1 MIKRNGQ
8 RIAAITMAVA
18 LMGQNVTPIF
28 SLENLTETAKVE
40 DEAKNEETITLDQ
53 AEEENESLTEEEEY
67 EETTEV
73 ELENEQVE
81 ESELVVSEEA
91 EEDESVVF
99 EESIE
104 KANSA
109 KATIDFKVLA
119 TSDLHANLMN
129 YDYYTGSETNN
140 SGLVKAATVI
150 KEQKKQA
157 NKSSKSSVDNVLLV
171 DNGDTIQGTPLA
183 NLYAIKQP
191 VKPGQKY
198 PVYEALESLGYDMT
212 TIGNHEVNYGMDFIK
227 QITAAN
233 TSMGMVCANL
243 KDAKSGKLVF
253 DPYKILT
260 ETVVDSNGQERKLKI
275 GITGVVPTQI
285 LNWDK
290 VILNGEVTVD
300 EMDEAVK
307 KYTKEMKNKGADIV
321 VVLAH
326 TGYGDKTTNVTGAE
340 NAGYAL
346 SMIEDVDVV
355 VGGHVHKSAKYNVQ
369 KDNGDITQYVQPL
382 NNGKEVGVVDLKID
396 VTEENGKVT
405 YKINDSESK
414 INNVSTKDKKN
425 DEATEAVVKEYHKAT
440 DAYVNEKSGEV
451 TKDLNSFFTLVADDP
466 SVQIVSD
473 AQKAYVEKL
482 IKDNDPS
489 LAKYADLPIL
499 SAAAPFKAGSSADNY
514 VDIKAGGL
522 AIRDL
527 SNLYKYDNTVSVIK
541 LTGSDVKEWLEFCAN
556 MFNTIDPNSTKE
568 QDLINRD
575 FPTFNFD
582 VLDGVEYEVDVTQAP
597 KYDKNGQ
604 VINPDSSR
612 IYNLTY
618 NGQPIDLDQEFL
630 IATNNYR
637 AGGNSFPW
645 QGRQEIVYNSTDES
659 RDVLKQYIED
669 AGRLEPSVD
678 NNWKFKAVNTNA
690 KVYFTSH
697 ENGANYLANYPAIS
711 TEKEVA
717 GDRLYK
723 YYYDLS
729 NTQEKEESNKIT
741 ILHTNDTH
749 GRLKADSK
757 VIGIDTVAAIKN
769 NTKNSILIDAGDTIH
784 GLPFVTLSKG
794 QDAVDL
800 LNAAGYEYMVPGN
813 HDFNYG
819 YSRLMELFKNSVTLK
834 SGENKLR
841 LLASNINK
849 DGKSVFEANHI
860 KEMEVNGKTVKVG
873 FFGIATQ
880 ETAYKTNPNNVKG
893 IEFTSPVDAAKE
905 QVEDLEKQGA
915 DVIVAL
921 SHVGTDESSD
931 PTAYDVIKAVDGI
944 DVYVDGHSHTTFK
957 NGEKVNDTLL
967 VSTGEYLSNLGK
979 VEIELDENNEVVNAT
994 ASLITKEEA
1003 SKVTPDAKVAAKI
1016 AEIDKAQGEVLS
1028 EVIGKN
1034 TIELDGERN
1043 SVRFGETN
1051 LGNLITDAMMD
1062 ETGADLA
1069 ITNGGGIRASIKV
1082 GDITKGDIV
1091 SVLPFGNF
1099 VVTKQLTGAQI
1110 KEVLEFGVRS
1120 YGESLGGFPH
1130 VAGIKFVVDPSK
1142 PVGDRIISLTI
1153 NGEALDMNKTYTVAT
1168 NDFTAAGGDDYP
1180 CFADVP
1186 TINEYSSLE
1195 EILANF
1201 IKTLGTVSYTKQ
1213 GRILAGTMV
1222 DGVIK
1227 VEVEKEY
1234 LKDILSQAMKA
1245 GHTVKVN
1252 EEEGKTIV
1260 KIYNAKTKTEELV
1273 SILEVKDATV
1283 EEVNTLVNEINKEI
1297 EDETSNPG
1305 NGNNGSN
1312 DENQGGNNSNGGNT
1326 SNNNGSQDENNS
1338 NTTKPS
1344 NPQTGD
1350 ASILGFVGVGIA
1362 SIAGIFANNRRRKNN
1377 IKL

>member
-8 RIAAITMAVA
+8 RIAAIAMTVA
-18 LMGQNVTPIF
+18 LMGQNVSPIF
-28 SLENLTETAKVE
+28 SLESLKGIETVTSE
-40 DEAKNEETITLDQ
+40 NEAK
-53 AEEENESLTEEEEY
+53 AEELAPQDQY
-67 EETTEV
+67 EETEK
-73 ELENEQVE
+73 
-81 ESELVVSEEA
+81 SEL
-91 EEDESVVF
+91 
-99 EESIE
+99 
-104 KANSA
+104 
-109 KATIDFKVLA
+109 
-119 TSDLHANLMN
+119 
-129 YDYYTGSETNN
+129 
-140 SGLVKAATVI
+140 
-150 KEQKKQA
+150 
-157 NKSSKSSVDNVLLV
+157 
-171 DNGDTIQGTPLA
+171 
-183 NLYAIKQP
+183 
-191 VKPGQKY
+191 
-198 PVYEALESLGYDMT
+198 
-212 TIGNHEVNYGMDFIK
+212 
-227 QITAAN
+227 
-233 TSMGMVCANL
+233 
-243 KDAKSGKLVF
+243 
-253 DPYKILT
+253 
-260 ETVVDSNGQERKLKI
+260 
-275 GITGVVPTQI
+275 
-285 LNWDK
+285 
-290 VILNGEVTVD
+290 
-300 EMDEAVK
+300 
-307 KYTKEMKNKGADIV
+307 
-321 VVLAH
+321 
-326 TGYGDKTTNVTGAE
+326 
-340 NAGYAL
+340 
-346 SMIEDVDVV
+346 
-355 VGGHVHKSAKYNVQ
+355 
-369 KDNGDITQYVQPL
+369 
-382 NNGKEVGVVDLKID
+382 
-396 VTEENGKVT
+396 
-405 YKINDSESK
+405 
-414 INNVSTKDKKN
+414 
-425 DEATEAVVKEYHKAT
+425 
-440 DAYVNEKSGEV
+440 
-451 TKDLNSFFTLVADDP
+451 
-466 SVQIVSD
+466 
-473 AQKAYVEKL
+473 
-482 IKDNDPS
+482 
-489 LAKYADLPIL
+489 
-499 SAAAPFKAGSSADNY
+499 
-514 VDIKAGGL
+514 
-522 AIRDL
+522 
-527 SNLYKYDNTVSVIK
+527 
-541 LTGSDVKEWLEFCAN
+541 
-556 MFNTIDPNSTKE
+556 
-568 QDLINRD
+568 
-575 FPTFNFD
+575 
-582 VLDGVEYEVDVTQAP
+582 
-597 KYDKNGQ
+597 
-604 VINPDSSR
+604 
-612 IYNLTY
+612 
-618 NGQPIDLDQEFL
+618 
-630 IATNNYR
+630 
-637 AGGNSFPW
+637 
-645 QGRQEIVYNSTDES
+645 
-659 RDVLKQYIED
+659 
-669 AGRLEPSVD
+669 
-678 NNWKFKAVNTNA
+678 
-690 KVYFTSH
+690 
-697 ENGANYLANYPAIS
+697 
-711 TEKEVA
+711 
-717 GDRLYK
+717 
-723 YYYDLS
+723 DLS

-749 GRLKADSK
+749 GRLKADNK
-757 VIGIDTVAAIKN
+757 IIGIDTVAAIKN
-769 NTKNSILIDAGDTIH
+769 NTENSILVDAGDTIH

-800 LNAAGYEYMVPGN
+800 LNEAGYEYIVPGN

-905 QVEDLEKQGA
+905 QVEDLENQGA

-1130 VAGIKFVVDPSK
+1130 IAGIKFVVDPSK

-1260 KIYNAKTKTEELV
+1260 KIYNAKSKTEELV
-1273 SILEVKDATV
+1273 AILEVKDATI
-1283 EEVNTLVNEINKEI
+1283 EEVNTLVDEINKEI
-1297 EDETSNPG
+1297 ESEPSNPG
-1305 NGNNGSN
+1305 NENNGN
-1312 DENQGGNNSNGGNT
+1312 YDENQGGNDSDYEDDKNQDENNSNGGNT
-1326 SNNNGSQDENNS
+1326 SNNNGSQNENNS
-1338 NTTKPS
+1338 DTTKPA

-1350 ASILGFVGVGIA
+1350 TSVLGFAGIGIA
-1362 SIAGIFANNRRRKNN
+1362 TIAGIFFNNRRTKN
-1377 IKL
+1377 IK

>member
-1 MIKRNGQ
+1 MKAIQVENLKKVYNPYSAFPK
-8 RIAAITMAVA
+8 IALKDV
-18 LMGQNVTPIF
+18 
-28 SLENLTETAKVE
+28 SLE
-40 DEAKNEETITLDQ
+40 
-53 AEEENESLTEEEEY
+53 
-67 EETTEV
+67 
-73 ELENEQVE
+73 VE
-81 ESELVVSEEA
+81 ESEFICIMGTSGSGKTTLINVLS
-91 EEDESVVF
+91 
-99 EESIE
+99 
-104 KANSA
+104 
-109 KATIDFKVLA
+109 TIDDA
-119 TSDLHANLMN
+119 TNGKIQINLHNLITMSENERALLRKKEIGFIFQN
-129 YDYYTGSETNN
+129 Y
-140 SGLVKAATVI
+140 
-150 KEQKKQA
+150 
-157 NKSSKSSVDNVLLV
+157 
-171 DNGDTIQGTPLA
+171 
-183 NLYAIKQP
+183 NLI
-191 VKPGQKY
+191 
-198 PVYEALESLGYDMT
+198 ESL
-212 TIGNHEVNYGMDFIK
+212 
-227 QITAAN
+227 
-233 TSMGMVCANL
+233 
-243 KDAKSGKLVF
+243 
-253 DPYKILT
+253 
-260 ETVVDSNGQERKLKI
+260 R
-275 GITGVVPTQI
+275 
-285 LNWDK
+285 
-290 VILNGEVTVD
+290 
-300 EMDEAVK
+300 
-307 KYTKEMKNKGADIV
+307 
-321 VVLAH
+321 
-326 TGYGDKTTNVTGAE
+326 
-340 NAGYAL
+340 
-346 SMIEDVDVV
+346 
-355 VGGHVHKSAKYNVQ
+355 
-369 KDNGDITQYVQPL
+369 
-382 NNGKEVGVVDLKID
+382 
-396 VTEENGKVT
+396 
-405 YKINDSESK
+405 
-414 INNVSTKDKKN
+414 
-425 DEATEAVVKEYHKAT
+425 
-440 DAYVNEKSGEV
+440 
-451 TKDLNSFFTLVADDP
+451 
-466 SVQIVSD
+466 
-473 AQKAYVEKL
+473 
-482 IKDNDPS
+482 IKDNILFS
-489 LAKYADLPIL
+489 LRI
-499 SAAAPFKAGSSADNY
+499 N
-514 VDIKAGGL
+514 
-522 AIRDL
+522 
-527 SNLYKYDNTVSVIK
+527 N
-541 LTGSDVKEWLEFCAN
+541 
-556 MFNTIDPNSTKE
+556 IDPKIQQERLNQLTKQLNIE
-568 QDLINRD
+568 EILDKYPLQCSGGQQQRAAIARALIMQPQIIFAD
-575 FPTFNFD
+575 EPTGN
-582 VLDGVEYEVDVTQAP
+582 LDCE
-597 KYDKNGQ
+597 
-604 VINPDSSR
+604 
-612 IYNLTY
+612 
-618 NGQPIDLDQEFL
+618 
-630 IATNNYR
+630 
-637 AGGNSFPW
+637 
-645 QGRQEIVYNSTDES
+645 
-659 RDVLKQYIED
+659 
-669 AGRLEPSVD
+669 
-678 NNWKFKAVNTNA
+678 NA
-690 KVYFTSH
+690 K
-697 ENGANYLANYPAIS
+697 E
-711 TEKEVA
+711 
-717 GDRLYK
+717 
-723 YYYDLS
+723 
-729 NTQEKEESNKIT
+729 
-741 ILHTNDTH
+741 
-749 GRLKADSK
+749 
-757 VIGIDTVAAIKN
+757 
-769 NTKNSILIDAGDTIH
+769 
-784 GLPFVTLSKG
+784 
-794 QDAVDL
+794 
-800 LNAAGYEYMVPGN
+800 
-813 HDFNYG
+813 
-819 YSRLMELFKNSVTLK
+819 LMELFKNSVTLK

-860 KEMEVNGKTVKVG
+860 KEMEVNGKNVKVG

-1153 NGEALDMNKTYTVAT
+1153 KGEALDMNKTYTVAT

-1245 GHTVKVN
+1245 GHTVKVS

-1283 EEVNTLVNEINKEI
+1283 EDINTLVNEINKEI

-1305 NGNNGSN
+1305 NGDNGSN

-1326 SNNNGSQDENNS
+1326 SNNNGSQGENNS

-1362 SIAGIFANNRRRKNN
+1362 SIAGIFANNRRRK
-1377 IKL
+1377 K

>member
-8 RIAAITMAVA
+8 RIAAIAMTVA
-18 LMGQNVTPIF
+18 LMGQNVSPIF
-28 SLENLTETAKVE
+28 SLESLKGIETVTSE
-40 DEAKNEETITLDQ
+40 NEAK
-53 AEEENESLTEEEEY
+53 AEELAPQDQY
-67 EETTEV
+67 EETEK
-73 ELENEQVE
+73 
-81 ESELVVSEEA
+81 SEL
-91 EEDESVVF
+91 
-99 EESIE
+99 
-104 KANSA
+104 
-109 KATIDFKVLA
+109 
-119 TSDLHANLMN
+119 
-129 YDYYTGSETNN
+129 
-140 SGLVKAATVI
+140 
-150 KEQKKQA
+150 
-157 NKSSKSSVDNVLLV
+157 
-171 DNGDTIQGTPLA
+171 
-183 NLYAIKQP
+183 
-191 VKPGQKY
+191 
-198 PVYEALESLGYDMT
+198 
-212 TIGNHEVNYGMDFIK
+212 
-227 QITAAN
+227 
-233 TSMGMVCANL
+233 
-243 KDAKSGKLVF
+243 
-253 DPYKILT
+253 
-260 ETVVDSNGQERKLKI
+260 
-275 GITGVVPTQI
+275 
-285 LNWDK
+285 
-290 VILNGEVTVD
+290 
-300 EMDEAVK
+300 
-307 KYTKEMKNKGADIV
+307 
-321 VVLAH
+321 
-326 TGYGDKTTNVTGAE
+326 
-340 NAGYAL
+340 
-346 SMIEDVDVV
+346 
-355 VGGHVHKSAKYNVQ
+355 
-369 KDNGDITQYVQPL
+369 
-382 NNGKEVGVVDLKID
+382 
-396 VTEENGKVT
+396 
-405 YKINDSESK
+405 
-414 INNVSTKDKKN
+414 
-425 DEATEAVVKEYHKAT
+425 
-440 DAYVNEKSGEV
+440 
-451 TKDLNSFFTLVADDP
+451 
-466 SVQIVSD
+466 
-473 AQKAYVEKL
+473 
-482 IKDNDPS
+482 
-489 LAKYADLPIL
+489 
-499 SAAAPFKAGSSADNY
+499 
-514 VDIKAGGL
+514 
-522 AIRDL
+522 
-527 SNLYKYDNTVSVIK
+527 
-541 LTGSDVKEWLEFCAN
+541 
-556 MFNTIDPNSTKE
+556 
-568 QDLINRD
+568 
-575 FPTFNFD
+575 
-582 VLDGVEYEVDVTQAP
+582 
-597 KYDKNGQ
+597 
-604 VINPDSSR
+604 
-612 IYNLTY
+612 
-618 NGQPIDLDQEFL
+618 
-630 IATNNYR
+630 
-637 AGGNSFPW
+637 
-645 QGRQEIVYNSTDES
+645 
-659 RDVLKQYIED
+659 
-669 AGRLEPSVD
+669 
-678 NNWKFKAVNTNA
+678 
-690 KVYFTSH
+690 
-697 ENGANYLANYPAIS
+697 
-711 TEKEVA
+711 
-717 GDRLYK
+717 
-723 YYYDLS
+723 DLS

-749 GRLKADSK
+749 GRLKADNK
-757 VIGIDTVAAIKN
+757 IIGIDTVAAIKN
-769 NTKNSILIDAGDTIH
+769 NTENSILVDAGDTIH

-800 LNAAGYEYMVPGN
+800 LNAAGYEYIVPGN

-893 IEFTSPVDAAKE
+893 IEFTSPIDAAKE
-905 QVEDLEKQGA
+905 QVADLEKQGA

-1034 TIELDGERN
+1034 TIDLDGERN

-1168 NDFTAAGGDDYP
+1168 NDFMAAGGDDYP
-1180 CFADVP
+1180 CFGDIP
-1186 TINEYSSLE
+1186 TLNEYSSLE
-1195 EILANF
+1195 ESLANF

-1260 KIYNAKTKTEELV
+1260 KIYNAKSKTEELV
-1273 SILEVKDATV
+1273 AILEVKDATI
-1283 EEVNTLVNEINKEI
+1283 EEVNTLVDEINKEI
-1297 EDETSNPG
+1297 ESEPSNPG
-1305 NGNNGSN
+1305 NENNGN
-1312 DENQGGNNSNGGNT
+1312 YDENQGGNDSDYEDDKNQDENNSNGGNT
-1326 SNNNGSQDENNS
+1326 SNNNGSQNENNS
-1338 NTTKPS
+1338 DTTKPA

-1350 ASILGFVGVGIA
+1350 TSVLGFAGIGIA
-1362 SIAGIFANNRRRKNN
+1362 TIAGIFFNNRRTKN
-1377 IKL
+1377 IK

>member
-8 RIAAITMAVA
+8 RIAAIAMTVA
-18 LMGQNVTPIF
+18 LMGQNVSPIF
-28 SLENLTETAKVE
+28 SLESLKGIETVTSE
-40 DEAKNEETITLDQ
+40 NEAK
-53 AEEENESLTEEEEY
+53 AEELAPQDQY
-67 EETTEV
+67 EETEK
-73 ELENEQVE
+73 
-81 ESELVVSEEA
+81 SEL
-91 EEDESVVF
+91 
-99 EESIE
+99 
-104 KANSA
+104 
-109 KATIDFKVLA
+109 
-119 TSDLHANLMN
+119 
-129 YDYYTGSETNN
+129 
-140 SGLVKAATVI
+140 
-150 KEQKKQA
+150 
-157 NKSSKSSVDNVLLV
+157 
-171 DNGDTIQGTPLA
+171 
-183 NLYAIKQP
+183 
-191 VKPGQKY
+191 
-198 PVYEALESLGYDMT
+198 
-212 TIGNHEVNYGMDFIK
+212 
-227 QITAAN
+227 
-233 TSMGMVCANL
+233 
-243 KDAKSGKLVF
+243 
-253 DPYKILT
+253 
-260 ETVVDSNGQERKLKI
+260 
-275 GITGVVPTQI
+275 
-285 LNWDK
+285 
-290 VILNGEVTVD
+290 
-300 EMDEAVK
+300 
-307 KYTKEMKNKGADIV
+307 
-321 VVLAH
+321 
-326 TGYGDKTTNVTGAE
+326 
-340 NAGYAL
+340 
-346 SMIEDVDVV
+346 
-355 VGGHVHKSAKYNVQ
+355 
-369 KDNGDITQYVQPL
+369 
-382 NNGKEVGVVDLKID
+382 
-396 VTEENGKVT
+396 
-405 YKINDSESK
+405 
-414 INNVSTKDKKN
+414 
-425 DEATEAVVKEYHKAT
+425 
-440 DAYVNEKSGEV
+440 
-451 TKDLNSFFTLVADDP
+451 
-466 SVQIVSD
+466 
-473 AQKAYVEKL
+473 
-482 IKDNDPS
+482 
-489 LAKYADLPIL
+489 
-499 SAAAPFKAGSSADNY
+499 
-514 VDIKAGGL
+514 
-522 AIRDL
+522 
-527 SNLYKYDNTVSVIK
+527 
-541 LTGSDVKEWLEFCAN
+541 
-556 MFNTIDPNSTKE
+556 
-568 QDLINRD
+568 
-575 FPTFNFD
+575 
-582 VLDGVEYEVDVTQAP
+582 
-597 KYDKNGQ
+597 
-604 VINPDSSR
+604 
-612 IYNLTY
+612 
-618 NGQPIDLDQEFL
+618 
-630 IATNNYR
+630 
-637 AGGNSFPW
+637 
-645 QGRQEIVYNSTDES
+645 
-659 RDVLKQYIED
+659 
-669 AGRLEPSVD
+669 
-678 NNWKFKAVNTNA
+678 
-690 KVYFTSH
+690 
-697 ENGANYLANYPAIS
+697 
-711 TEKEVA
+711 
-717 GDRLYK
+717 
-723 YYYDLS
+723 DLS

-749 GRLKADSK
+749 GRLKADNK
-757 VIGIDTVAAIKN
+757 IIGIDTVAAIKN
-769 NTKNSILIDAGDTIH
+769 NTENSILVDAGDTIH

-800 LNAAGYEYMVPGN
+800 LNAAGYEYIVPGN

-905 QVEDLEKQGA
+905 QVEELEKQGA

-1245 GHTVKVN
+1245 GHTVKVS

-1260 KIYNAKTKTEELV
+1260 KIYNAKSKTEELV
-1273 SILEVKDATV
+1273 AILEVKDATI
-1283 EEVNTLVNEINKEI
+1283 EEVNTLVDEINKEI
-1297 EDETSNPG
+1297 ESEPSNPG
-1305 NGNNGSN
+1305 NENNGN
-1312 DENQGGNNSNGGNT
+1312 YDENQGGNDSDYEDDKNQDENNSNGGNT
-1326 SNNNGSQDENNS
+1326 SNNNGSQNENNS
-1338 NTTKPS
+1338 DTTKPA

-1350 ASILGFVGVGIA
+1350 TSVLGFAGIGIA
-1362 SIAGIFANNRRRKNN
+1362 TIAGIFFNNRRTKN
-1377 IKL
+1377 IK

>member
-8 RIAAITMAVA
+8 RIAAIAMTVA
-18 LMGQNVTPIF
+18 LMGQNVSPIF
-28 SLENLTETAKVE
+28 SLESLKGIETVTSE
-40 DEAKNEETITLDQ
+40 NEAK
-53 AEEENESLTEEEEY
+53 AEELAPQDQY
-67 EETTEV
+67 EETEK
-73 ELENEQVE
+73 
-81 ESELVVSEEA
+81 SEL
-91 EEDESVVF
+91 
-99 EESIE
+99 
-104 KANSA
+104 
-109 KATIDFKVLA
+109 
-119 TSDLHANLMN
+119 
-129 YDYYTGSETNN
+129 
-140 SGLVKAATVI
+140 
-150 KEQKKQA
+150 
-157 NKSSKSSVDNVLLV
+157 
-171 DNGDTIQGTPLA
+171 
-183 NLYAIKQP
+183 
-191 VKPGQKY
+191 
-198 PVYEALESLGYDMT
+198 
-212 TIGNHEVNYGMDFIK
+212 
-227 QITAAN
+227 
-233 TSMGMVCANL
+233 
-243 KDAKSGKLVF
+243 
-253 DPYKILT
+253 
-260 ETVVDSNGQERKLKI
+260 
-275 GITGVVPTQI
+275 
-285 LNWDK
+285 
-290 VILNGEVTVD
+290 
-300 EMDEAVK
+300 
-307 KYTKEMKNKGADIV
+307 
-321 VVLAH
+321 
-326 TGYGDKTTNVTGAE
+326 
-340 NAGYAL
+340 
-346 SMIEDVDVV
+346 
-355 VGGHVHKSAKYNVQ
+355 
-369 KDNGDITQYVQPL
+369 
-382 NNGKEVGVVDLKID
+382 
-396 VTEENGKVT
+396 
-405 YKINDSESK
+405 
-414 INNVSTKDKKN
+414 
-425 DEATEAVVKEYHKAT
+425 
-440 DAYVNEKSGEV
+440 
-451 TKDLNSFFTLVADDP
+451 
-466 SVQIVSD
+466 
-473 AQKAYVEKL
+473 
-482 IKDNDPS
+482 
-489 LAKYADLPIL
+489 
-499 SAAAPFKAGSSADNY
+499 
-514 VDIKAGGL
+514 
-522 AIRDL
+522 
-527 SNLYKYDNTVSVIK
+527 
-541 LTGSDVKEWLEFCAN
+541 
-556 MFNTIDPNSTKE
+556 
-568 QDLINRD
+568 
-575 FPTFNFD
+575 
-582 VLDGVEYEVDVTQAP
+582 
-597 KYDKNGQ
+597 
-604 VINPDSSR
+604 
-612 IYNLTY
+612 
-618 NGQPIDLDQEFL
+618 
-630 IATNNYR
+630 
-637 AGGNSFPW
+637 
-645 QGRQEIVYNSTDES
+645 
-659 RDVLKQYIED
+659 
-669 AGRLEPSVD
+669 
-678 NNWKFKAVNTNA
+678 
-690 KVYFTSH
+690 
-697 ENGANYLANYPAIS
+697 
-711 TEKEVA
+711 
-717 GDRLYK
+717 
-723 YYYDLS
+723 DLS

-749 GRLKADSK
+749 GRLKADNK
-757 VIGIDTVAAIKN
+757 IIGIDTVAAIKN
-769 NTKNSILIDAGDTIH
+769 NTENSILVDAGDTIH

-800 LNAAGYEYMVPGN
+800 LNAAGYEYIVPGN

-905 QVEDLEKQGA
+905 QVEELEKQGA

-1260 KIYNAKTKTEELV
+1260 KIYNAKSKTEELV
-1273 SILEVKDATV
+1273 AILEVKDATI
-1283 EEVNTLVNEINKEI
+1283 EEVNTLVDEINKEI
-1297 EDETSNPG
+1297 ESEPSNPG
-1305 NGNNGSN
+1305 NENNGN
-1312 DENQGGNNSNGGNT
+1312 YDENQGGNDSDYEDDKNQDENNSNGGNT
-1326 SNNNGSQDENNS
+1326 SNNNGSQNENNS
-1338 NTTKPS
+1338 DTTKPA

-1350 ASILGFVGVGIA
+1350 TSVLGFAGIGIA
-1362 SIAGIFANNRRRKNN
+1362 AIAGIFFNNRRTKN
-1377 IKL
+1377 IK

>member
-1 MIKRNGQ
+1 MFGNVLKNTWGKNIMIKRNGQ
-8 RIAAITMAVA
+8 RIAAIAMTVA
-18 LMGQNVTPIF
+18 LMGQNVSPIF
-28 SLENLTETAKVE
+28 SLESLKGIETVTSE
-40 DEAKNEETITLDQ
+40 NEAK
-53 AEEENESLTEEEEY
+53 AEELAPQDQY
-67 EETTEV
+67 EETEK
-73 ELENEQVE
+73 
-81 ESELVVSEEA
+81 SEL
-91 EEDESVVF
+91 
-99 EESIE
+99 
-104 KANSA
+104 
-109 KATIDFKVLA
+109 
-119 TSDLHANLMN
+119 
-129 YDYYTGSETNN
+129 
-140 SGLVKAATVI
+140 
-150 KEQKKQA
+150 
-157 NKSSKSSVDNVLLV
+157 
-171 DNGDTIQGTPLA
+171 
-183 NLYAIKQP
+183 
-191 VKPGQKY
+191 
-198 PVYEALESLGYDMT
+198 
-212 TIGNHEVNYGMDFIK
+212 
-227 QITAAN
+227 
-233 TSMGMVCANL
+233 
-243 KDAKSGKLVF
+243 
-253 DPYKILT
+253 
-260 ETVVDSNGQERKLKI
+260 
-275 GITGVVPTQI
+275 
-285 LNWDK
+285 
-290 VILNGEVTVD
+290 
-300 EMDEAVK
+300 
-307 KYTKEMKNKGADIV
+307 
-321 VVLAH
+321 
-326 TGYGDKTTNVTGAE
+326 
-340 NAGYAL
+340 
-346 SMIEDVDVV
+346 
-355 VGGHVHKSAKYNVQ
+355 
-369 KDNGDITQYVQPL
+369 
-382 NNGKEVGVVDLKID
+382 
-396 VTEENGKVT
+396 
-405 YKINDSESK
+405 
-414 INNVSTKDKKN
+414 
-425 DEATEAVVKEYHKAT
+425 
-440 DAYVNEKSGEV
+440 
-451 TKDLNSFFTLVADDP
+451 
-466 SVQIVSD
+466 
-473 AQKAYVEKL
+473 
-482 IKDNDPS
+482 
-489 LAKYADLPIL
+489 
-499 SAAAPFKAGSSADNY
+499 
-514 VDIKAGGL
+514 
-522 AIRDL
+522 
-527 SNLYKYDNTVSVIK
+527 
-541 LTGSDVKEWLEFCAN
+541 
-556 MFNTIDPNSTKE
+556 
-568 QDLINRD
+568 
-575 FPTFNFD
+575 
-582 VLDGVEYEVDVTQAP
+582 
-597 KYDKNGQ
+597 
-604 VINPDSSR
+604 
-612 IYNLTY
+612 
-618 NGQPIDLDQEFL
+618 
-630 IATNNYR
+630 
-637 AGGNSFPW
+637 
-645 QGRQEIVYNSTDES
+645 
-659 RDVLKQYIED
+659 
-669 AGRLEPSVD
+669 
-678 NNWKFKAVNTNA
+678 
-690 KVYFTSH
+690 
-697 ENGANYLANYPAIS
+697 
-711 TEKEVA
+711 
-717 GDRLYK
+717 
-723 YYYDLS
+723 DLS

-749 GRLKADSK
+749 GRLKADNK
-757 VIGIDTVAAIKN
+757 IIGIDTVAAIKN
-769 NTKNSILIDAGDTIH
+769 NTENSILVDAGDTIH

-800 LNAAGYEYMVPGN
+800 LNAAGYEYIVPGN

-905 QVEDLEKQGA
+905 QVEELEKQGA

-1273 SILEVKDATV
+1273 AILEVKDATV
-1283 EEVNTLVNEINKEI
+1283 EEVNALVNEINKEI
-1297 EDETSNPG
+1297 EDETTNPG

-1312 DENQGGNNSNGGNT
+1312 DENQGGNDSDDEDDKNQGGNNSNGGNT

-1350 ASILGFVGVGIA
+1350 ASILGFVGIGIA
-1362 SIAGIFANNRRRKNN
+1362 SIAGIFFNNRRTKN
-1377 IKL
+1377 IK

>member
-8 RIAAITMAVA
+8 RIAAIAMTVA
-18 LMGQNVTPIF
+18 LMGQNVSPIF
-28 SLENLTETAKVE
+28 SLESLKGIETVTSE
-40 DEAKNEETITLDQ
+40 NEAK
-53 AEEENESLTEEEEY
+53 AEELAPQDQY
-67 EETTEV
+67 EETEK
-73 ELENEQVE
+73 
-81 ESELVVSEEA
+81 SEL
-91 EEDESVVF
+91 
-99 EESIE
+99 
-104 KANSA
+104 
-109 KATIDFKVLA
+109 
-119 TSDLHANLMN
+119 
-129 YDYYTGSETNN
+129 
-140 SGLVKAATVI
+140 
-150 KEQKKQA
+150 
-157 NKSSKSSVDNVLLV
+157 
-171 DNGDTIQGTPLA
+171 
-183 NLYAIKQP
+183 
-191 VKPGQKY
+191 
-198 PVYEALESLGYDMT
+198 
-212 TIGNHEVNYGMDFIK
+212 
-227 QITAAN
+227 
-233 TSMGMVCANL
+233 
-243 KDAKSGKLVF
+243 
-253 DPYKILT
+253 
-260 ETVVDSNGQERKLKI
+260 
-275 GITGVVPTQI
+275 
-285 LNWDK
+285 
-290 VILNGEVTVD
+290 
-300 EMDEAVK
+300 
-307 KYTKEMKNKGADIV
+307 
-321 VVLAH
+321 
-326 TGYGDKTTNVTGAE
+326 
-340 NAGYAL
+340 
-346 SMIEDVDVV
+346 
-355 VGGHVHKSAKYNVQ
+355 
-369 KDNGDITQYVQPL
+369 
-382 NNGKEVGVVDLKID
+382 
-396 VTEENGKVT
+396 
-405 YKINDSESK
+405 
-414 INNVSTKDKKN
+414 
-425 DEATEAVVKEYHKAT
+425 
-440 DAYVNEKSGEV
+440 
-451 TKDLNSFFTLVADDP
+451 
-466 SVQIVSD
+466 
-473 AQKAYVEKL
+473 
-482 IKDNDPS
+482 
-489 LAKYADLPIL
+489 
-499 SAAAPFKAGSSADNY
+499 
-514 VDIKAGGL
+514 
-522 AIRDL
+522 
-527 SNLYKYDNTVSVIK
+527 
-541 LTGSDVKEWLEFCAN
+541 
-556 MFNTIDPNSTKE
+556 
-568 QDLINRD
+568 
-575 FPTFNFD
+575 
-582 VLDGVEYEVDVTQAP
+582 
-597 KYDKNGQ
+597 
-604 VINPDSSR
+604 
-612 IYNLTY
+612 
-618 NGQPIDLDQEFL
+618 
-630 IATNNYR
+630 
-637 AGGNSFPW
+637 
-645 QGRQEIVYNSTDES
+645 
-659 RDVLKQYIED
+659 
-669 AGRLEPSVD
+669 
-678 NNWKFKAVNTNA
+678 
-690 KVYFTSH
+690 
-697 ENGANYLANYPAIS
+697 
-711 TEKEVA
+711 
-717 GDRLYK
+717 
-723 YYYDLS
+723 DLS

-749 GRLKADSK
+749 GRLKADNK
-757 VIGIDTVAAIKN
+757 IIGIDTVAAIKN
-769 NTKNSILIDAGDTIH
+769 NTENSILVDAGDTIH

-800 LNAAGYEYMVPGN
+800 LNAAGYEYIVPGN

-905 QVEDLEKQGA
+905 QVEDLENQGA

-1130 VAGIKFVVDPSK
+1130 IAGIKFVVDPSK

-1245 GHTVKVN
+1245 GHTVKVS

-1273 SILEVKDATV
+1273 AILEVKDATV
-1283 EEVNTLVNEINKEI
+1283 EEVNALVNEINKEI
-1297 EDETSNPG
+1297 EDETTNPG

-1312 DENQGGNNSNGGNT
+1312 DENQGGNDSDDEDDKNQGGNNSNGGNT

-1350 ASILGFVGVGIA
+1350 ASILGFVGIGIA
-1362 SIAGIFANNRRRKNN
+1362 SIAGIFFNNRRTKN
-1377 IKL
+1377 IK

>member
-8 RIAAITMAVA
+8 RIAAIAMTVA
-18 LMGQNVTPIF
+18 LMGQNVSPIF
-28 SLENLTETAKVE
+28 SLESLKGIETVTSE
-40 DEAKNEETITLDQ
+40 NEAK
-53 AEEENESLTEEEEY
+53 AEELAPQDQY
-67 EETTEV
+67 EETEK
-73 ELENEQVE
+73 
-81 ESELVVSEEA
+81 SEL
-91 EEDESVVF
+91 
-99 EESIE
+99 
-104 KANSA
+104 
-109 KATIDFKVLA
+109 
-119 TSDLHANLMN
+119 
-129 YDYYTGSETNN
+129 
-140 SGLVKAATVI
+140 
-150 KEQKKQA
+150 
-157 NKSSKSSVDNVLLV
+157 
-171 DNGDTIQGTPLA
+171 
-183 NLYAIKQP
+183 
-191 VKPGQKY
+191 
-198 PVYEALESLGYDMT
+198 
-212 TIGNHEVNYGMDFIK
+212 
-227 QITAAN
+227 
-233 TSMGMVCANL
+233 
-243 KDAKSGKLVF
+243 
-253 DPYKILT
+253 
-260 ETVVDSNGQERKLKI
+260 
-275 GITGVVPTQI
+275 
-285 LNWDK
+285 
-290 VILNGEVTVD
+290 
-300 EMDEAVK
+300 
-307 KYTKEMKNKGADIV
+307 
-321 VVLAH
+321 
-326 TGYGDKTTNVTGAE
+326 
-340 NAGYAL
+340 
-346 SMIEDVDVV
+346 
-355 VGGHVHKSAKYNVQ
+355 
-369 KDNGDITQYVQPL
+369 
-382 NNGKEVGVVDLKID
+382 
-396 VTEENGKVT
+396 
-405 YKINDSESK
+405 
-414 INNVSTKDKKN
+414 
-425 DEATEAVVKEYHKAT
+425 
-440 DAYVNEKSGEV
+440 
-451 TKDLNSFFTLVADDP
+451 
-466 SVQIVSD
+466 
-473 AQKAYVEKL
+473 
-482 IKDNDPS
+482 
-489 LAKYADLPIL
+489 
-499 SAAAPFKAGSSADNY
+499 
-514 VDIKAGGL
+514 
-522 AIRDL
+522 
-527 SNLYKYDNTVSVIK
+527 
-541 LTGSDVKEWLEFCAN
+541 
-556 MFNTIDPNSTKE
+556 
-568 QDLINRD
+568 
-575 FPTFNFD
+575 
-582 VLDGVEYEVDVTQAP
+582 
-597 KYDKNGQ
+597 
-604 VINPDSSR
+604 
-612 IYNLTY
+612 
-618 NGQPIDLDQEFL
+618 
-630 IATNNYR
+630 
-637 AGGNSFPW
+637 
-645 QGRQEIVYNSTDES
+645 
-659 RDVLKQYIED
+659 
-669 AGRLEPSVD
+669 
-678 NNWKFKAVNTNA
+678 
-690 KVYFTSH
+690 
-697 ENGANYLANYPAIS
+697 
-711 TEKEVA
+711 
-717 GDRLYK
+717 
-723 YYYDLS
+723 DLS

-749 GRLKADSK
+749 GRLKADNK
-757 VIGIDTVAAIKN
+757 IIGIDTVAAIKN
-769 NTKNSILIDAGDTIH
+769 NTENSILVDAGDTIH

-800 LNAAGYEYMVPGN
+800 LNAAGYEYIVPGN

-905 QVEDLEKQGA
+905 QVEELEKQGA

-1016 AEIDKAQGEVLS
+1016 AEIDKAKGEVLS

-1130 VAGIKFVVDPSK
+1130 IAGIKFVVDPSK

-1260 KIYNAKTKTEELV
+1260 KIYNAKSKTEELV
-1273 SILEVKDATV
+1273 AILEVKDATI
-1283 EEVNTLVNEINKEI
+1283 EEVNTLVDEINKEI
-1297 EDETSNPG
+1297 ESEPSNPG
-1305 NGNNGSN
+1305 NENNGN
-1312 DENQGGNNSNGGNT
+1312 YDENQGGNDSDYEDDKNQDENNSNGGNT
-1326 SNNNGSQDENNS
+1326 SNNNGSQNENNS
-1338 NTTKPS
+1338 DTTKPA

-1350 ASILGFVGVGIA
+1350 TSVLGFAGIGIA
-1362 SIAGIFANNRRRKNN
+1362 TIAGIFFNNRRTKN
-1377 IKL
+1377 IK

>member
-8 RIAAITMAVA
+8 RIAAIAMTVA
-18 LMGQNVTPIF
+18 LMGQNVSPIF
-28 SLENLTETAKVE
+28 SLESLKGIETVTSE
-40 DEAKNEETITLDQ
+40 NEAK
-53 AEEENESLTEEEEY
+53 AEELAPQDQY
-67 EETTEV
+67 EETEK
-73 ELENEQVE
+73 
-81 ESELVVSEEA
+81 SEL
-91 EEDESVVF
+91 
-99 EESIE
+99 
-104 KANSA
+104 
-109 KATIDFKVLA
+109 
-119 TSDLHANLMN
+119 
-129 YDYYTGSETNN
+129 
-140 SGLVKAATVI
+140 
-150 KEQKKQA
+150 
-157 NKSSKSSVDNVLLV
+157 
-171 DNGDTIQGTPLA
+171 
-183 NLYAIKQP
+183 
-191 VKPGQKY
+191 
-198 PVYEALESLGYDMT
+198 
-212 TIGNHEVNYGMDFIK
+212 
-227 QITAAN
+227 
-233 TSMGMVCANL
+233 
-243 KDAKSGKLVF
+243 
-253 DPYKILT
+253 
-260 ETVVDSNGQERKLKI
+260 
-275 GITGVVPTQI
+275 
-285 LNWDK
+285 
-290 VILNGEVTVD
+290 
-300 EMDEAVK
+300 
-307 KYTKEMKNKGADIV
+307 
-321 VVLAH
+321 
-326 TGYGDKTTNVTGAE
+326 
-340 NAGYAL
+340 
-346 SMIEDVDVV
+346 
-355 VGGHVHKSAKYNVQ
+355 
-369 KDNGDITQYVQPL
+369 
-382 NNGKEVGVVDLKID
+382 
-396 VTEENGKVT
+396 
-405 YKINDSESK
+405 
-414 INNVSTKDKKN
+414 
-425 DEATEAVVKEYHKAT
+425 
-440 DAYVNEKSGEV
+440 
-451 TKDLNSFFTLVADDP
+451 
-466 SVQIVSD
+466 
-473 AQKAYVEKL
+473 
-482 IKDNDPS
+482 
-489 LAKYADLPIL
+489 
-499 SAAAPFKAGSSADNY
+499 
-514 VDIKAGGL
+514 
-522 AIRDL
+522 
-527 SNLYKYDNTVSVIK
+527 
-541 LTGSDVKEWLEFCAN
+541 
-556 MFNTIDPNSTKE
+556 
-568 QDLINRD
+568 
-575 FPTFNFD
+575 
-582 VLDGVEYEVDVTQAP
+582 
-597 KYDKNGQ
+597 
-604 VINPDSSR
+604 
-612 IYNLTY
+612 
-618 NGQPIDLDQEFL
+618 
-630 IATNNYR
+630 
-637 AGGNSFPW
+637 
-645 QGRQEIVYNSTDES
+645 
-659 RDVLKQYIED
+659 
-669 AGRLEPSVD
+669 
-678 NNWKFKAVNTNA
+678 
-690 KVYFTSH
+690 
-697 ENGANYLANYPAIS
+697 
-711 TEKEVA
+711 
-717 GDRLYK
+717 
-723 YYYDLS
+723 DLS

-749 GRLKADSK
+749 GRLKADNK
-757 VIGIDTVAAIKN
+757 IIGIDTVAAIKN
-769 NTKNSILIDAGDTIH
+769 NTENSILVDAGDTIH

-800 LNAAGYEYMVPGN
+800 LNAAGYEYIVPGN

-905 QVEDLEKQGA
+905 QVEELEKQGA

-1082 GDITKGDIV
+1082 GDITKGDVV

-1260 KIYNAKTKTEELV
+1260 KIYNAKSKTEELV
-1273 SILEVKDATV
+1273 AILEVKDATI
-1283 EEVNTLVNEINKEI
+1283 EEVNTLVDEINKEI
-1297 EDETSNPG
+1297 ESEPSNPG
-1305 NGNNGSN
+1305 NENNGN
-1312 DENQGGNNSNGGNT
+1312 YDENQGGNDSDYEDDKNQDENNSNGGNT
-1326 SNNNGSQDENNS
+1326 SNNNGSQNENNS
-1338 NTTKPS
+1338 DTTKPA

-1350 ASILGFVGVGIA
+1350 TSVLGFAGIGIA
-1362 SIAGIFANNRRRKNN
+1362 TIAGIFFNNRRTKN
-1377 IKL
+1377 IK

>member
-8 RIAAITMAVA
+8 RIAAIAMTVA
-18 LMGQNVTPIF
+18 LMGQNVSPIF
-28 SLENLTETAKVE
+28 SLESLKGIETVTSE
-40 DEAKNEETITLDQ
+40 NEAK
-53 AEEENESLTEEEEY
+53 AEELAPQDQY
-67 EETTEV
+67 EETEK
-73 ELENEQVE
+73 
-81 ESELVVSEEA
+81 SEL
-91 EEDESVVF
+91 
-99 EESIE
+99 
-104 KANSA
+104 
-109 KATIDFKVLA
+109 
-119 TSDLHANLMN
+119 
-129 YDYYTGSETNN
+129 
-140 SGLVKAATVI
+140 
-150 KEQKKQA
+150 
-157 NKSSKSSVDNVLLV
+157 
-171 DNGDTIQGTPLA
+171 
-183 NLYAIKQP
+183 
-191 VKPGQKY
+191 
-198 PVYEALESLGYDMT
+198 
-212 TIGNHEVNYGMDFIK
+212 
-227 QITAAN
+227 
-233 TSMGMVCANL
+233 
-243 KDAKSGKLVF
+243 
-253 DPYKILT
+253 
-260 ETVVDSNGQERKLKI
+260 
-275 GITGVVPTQI
+275 
-285 LNWDK
+285 
-290 VILNGEVTVD
+290 
-300 EMDEAVK
+300 
-307 KYTKEMKNKGADIV
+307 
-321 VVLAH
+321 
-326 TGYGDKTTNVTGAE
+326 
-340 NAGYAL
+340 
-346 SMIEDVDVV
+346 
-355 VGGHVHKSAKYNVQ
+355 
-369 KDNGDITQYVQPL
+369 
-382 NNGKEVGVVDLKID
+382 
-396 VTEENGKVT
+396 
-405 YKINDSESK
+405 
-414 INNVSTKDKKN
+414 
-425 DEATEAVVKEYHKAT
+425 
-440 DAYVNEKSGEV
+440 
-451 TKDLNSFFTLVADDP
+451 
-466 SVQIVSD
+466 
-473 AQKAYVEKL
+473 
-482 IKDNDPS
+482 
-489 LAKYADLPIL
+489 
-499 SAAAPFKAGSSADNY
+499 
-514 VDIKAGGL
+514 
-522 AIRDL
+522 
-527 SNLYKYDNTVSVIK
+527 
-541 LTGSDVKEWLEFCAN
+541 
-556 MFNTIDPNSTKE
+556 
-568 QDLINRD
+568 
-575 FPTFNFD
+575 
-582 VLDGVEYEVDVTQAP
+582 
-597 KYDKNGQ
+597 
-604 VINPDSSR
+604 
-612 IYNLTY
+612 
-618 NGQPIDLDQEFL
+618 
-630 IATNNYR
+630 
-637 AGGNSFPW
+637 
-645 QGRQEIVYNSTDES
+645 
-659 RDVLKQYIED
+659 
-669 AGRLEPSVD
+669 
-678 NNWKFKAVNTNA
+678 
-690 KVYFTSH
+690 
-697 ENGANYLANYPAIS
+697 
-711 TEKEVA
+711 
-717 GDRLYK
+717 
-723 YYYDLS
+723 DLS

-749 GRLKADSK
+749 GRLKADNK
-757 VIGIDTVAAIKN
+757 IIGIDTVAAIKN
-769 NTKNSILIDAGDTIH
+769 NTENSILVDAGDTIH

-800 LNAAGYEYMVPGN
+800 LNEAGYEYIVPGN

-905 QVEDLEKQGA
+905 QVEELEKQGA

-967 VSTGEYLSNLGK
+967 VSTGEYLSNVGK
-979 VEIELDENNEVVNAT
+979 VEIELNENNEVVNAT
-994 ASLITKEEA
+994 ASLISKEEA

-1082 GDITKGDIV
+1082 GDITKGDVV

-1245 GHTVKVN
+1245 GHTVKVS

-1273 SILEVKDATV
+1273 AILEVKDATI
-1283 EEVNTLVNEINKEI
+1283 EEVNTLVDEINKEI
-1297 EDETSNPG
+1297 ESEPSNPG
-1305 NGNNGSN
+1305 NENNGN
-1312 DENQGGNNSNGGNT
+1312 YDENQGGNDSDYEDDKNQDENNSNGGNT
-1326 SNNNGSQDENNS
+1326 SNNNGSQNENNS
-1338 NTTKPS
+1338 DTTKPA

-1350 ASILGFVGVGIA
+1350 TSVLGFAGIGIA
-1362 SIAGIFANNRRRKNN
+1362 TIAGIFFNNRRTKN
-1377 IKL
+1377 IK

>member
-8 RIAAITMAVA
+8 RIAAIAMTVA
-18 LMGQNVTPIF
+18 LMGQNVSPIF
-28 SLENLTETAKVE
+28 SLESLKGIETVTSE
-40 DEAKNEETITLDQ
+40 NEAK
-53 AEEENESLTEEEEY
+53 AEELAPQDQY
-67 EETTEV
+67 EETEK
-73 ELENEQVE
+73 
-81 ESELVVSEEA
+81 SEL
-91 EEDESVVF
+91 
-99 EESIE
+99 
-104 KANSA
+104 
-109 KATIDFKVLA
+109 
-119 TSDLHANLMN
+119 
-129 YDYYTGSETNN
+129 
-140 SGLVKAATVI
+140 
-150 KEQKKQA
+150 
-157 NKSSKSSVDNVLLV
+157 
-171 DNGDTIQGTPLA
+171 
-183 NLYAIKQP
+183 
-191 VKPGQKY
+191 
-198 PVYEALESLGYDMT
+198 
-212 TIGNHEVNYGMDFIK
+212 
-227 QITAAN
+227 
-233 TSMGMVCANL
+233 
-243 KDAKSGKLVF
+243 
-253 DPYKILT
+253 
-260 ETVVDSNGQERKLKI
+260 
-275 GITGVVPTQI
+275 
-285 LNWDK
+285 
-290 VILNGEVTVD
+290 
-300 EMDEAVK
+300 
-307 KYTKEMKNKGADIV
+307 
-321 VVLAH
+321 
-326 TGYGDKTTNVTGAE
+326 
-340 NAGYAL
+340 
-346 SMIEDVDVV
+346 
-355 VGGHVHKSAKYNVQ
+355 
-369 KDNGDITQYVQPL
+369 
-382 NNGKEVGVVDLKID
+382 
-396 VTEENGKVT
+396 
-405 YKINDSESK
+405 
-414 INNVSTKDKKN
+414 
-425 DEATEAVVKEYHKAT
+425 
-440 DAYVNEKSGEV
+440 
-451 TKDLNSFFTLVADDP
+451 
-466 SVQIVSD
+466 
-473 AQKAYVEKL
+473 
-482 IKDNDPS
+482 
-489 LAKYADLPIL
+489 
-499 SAAAPFKAGSSADNY
+499 
-514 VDIKAGGL
+514 
-522 AIRDL
+522 
-527 SNLYKYDNTVSVIK
+527 
-541 LTGSDVKEWLEFCAN
+541 
-556 MFNTIDPNSTKE
+556 
-568 QDLINRD
+568 
-575 FPTFNFD
+575 
-582 VLDGVEYEVDVTQAP
+582 
-597 KYDKNGQ
+597 
-604 VINPDSSR
+604 
-612 IYNLTY
+612 
-618 NGQPIDLDQEFL
+618 
-630 IATNNYR
+630 
-637 AGGNSFPW
+637 
-645 QGRQEIVYNSTDES
+645 
-659 RDVLKQYIED
+659 
-669 AGRLEPSVD
+669 
-678 NNWKFKAVNTNA
+678 
-690 KVYFTSH
+690 
-697 ENGANYLANYPAIS
+697 
-711 TEKEVA
+711 
-717 GDRLYK
+717 
-723 YYYDLS
+723 DLS

-749 GRLKADSK
+749 GRLKADNK
-757 VIGIDTVAAIKN
+757 IIGIDTVAAIKN
-769 NTKNSILIDAGDTIH
+769 NTENSILVDAGDTIH

-800 LNAAGYEYMVPGN
+800 LNAAGYEYIVPGN

-905 QVEDLEKQGA
+905 QVEELEKQGA

-1082 GDITKGDIV
+1082 GDITKGDVV

-1130 VAGIKFVVDPSK
+1130 VAGIKFVVDPSR

-1153 NGEALDMNKTYTVAT
+1153 NDKALDMNKTYTVAT
-1168 NDFTAAGGDDYP
+1168 NDFMASGGDDYP
-1180 CFADVP
+1180 CFGDIP
-1186 TINEYSSLE
+1186 TLNEYSSLE
-1195 EILANF
+1195 ESLANF
-1201 IKTLGTVSYTKQ
+1201 IKTLGTVNYTKQ

-1260 KIYNAKTKTEELV
+1260 KIYNAKSKTEELV
-1273 SILEVKDATV
+1273 AILEVKDATI
-1283 EEVNTLVNEINKEI
+1283 EEVNTLVDEINKEI
-1297 EDETSNPG
+1297 ESEPSNPG
-1305 NGNNGSN
+1305 NENNGN
-1312 DENQGGNNSNGGNT
+1312 YDENQGGNDSDYEDDKNQDENNSNGGNT
-1326 SNNNGSQDENNS
+1326 SNNNGSQNENNS
-1338 NTTKPS
+1338 DTTKPA

-1350 ASILGFVGVGIA
+1350 TSVLGFAGIGIA
-1362 SIAGIFANNRRRKNN
+1362 TIAGIFFNNRRTKN
-1377 IKL
+1377 IK

>member
-8 RIAAITMAVA
+8 RIAAIAMTVA
-18 LMGQNVTPIF
+18 LMGQNVSPIF
-28 SLENLTETAKVE
+28 SLESLKGIETVTSE
-40 DEAKNEETITLDQ
+40 NEAK
-53 AEEENESLTEEEEY
+53 AEELAPQDQY
-67 EETTEV
+67 EETEK
-73 ELENEQVE
+73 
-81 ESELVVSEEA
+81 SEL
-91 EEDESVVF
+91 
-99 EESIE
+99 
-104 KANSA
+104 
-109 KATIDFKVLA
+109 
-119 TSDLHANLMN
+119 
-129 YDYYTGSETNN
+129 
-140 SGLVKAATVI
+140 
-150 KEQKKQA
+150 
-157 NKSSKSSVDNVLLV
+157 
-171 DNGDTIQGTPLA
+171 
-183 NLYAIKQP
+183 
-191 VKPGQKY
+191 
-198 PVYEALESLGYDMT
+198 
-212 TIGNHEVNYGMDFIK
+212 
-227 QITAAN
+227 
-233 TSMGMVCANL
+233 
-243 KDAKSGKLVF
+243 
-253 DPYKILT
+253 
-260 ETVVDSNGQERKLKI
+260 
-275 GITGVVPTQI
+275 
-285 LNWDK
+285 
-290 VILNGEVTVD
+290 
-300 EMDEAVK
+300 
-307 KYTKEMKNKGADIV
+307 
-321 VVLAH
+321 
-326 TGYGDKTTNVTGAE
+326 
-340 NAGYAL
+340 
-346 SMIEDVDVV
+346 
-355 VGGHVHKSAKYNVQ
+355 
-369 KDNGDITQYVQPL
+369 
-382 NNGKEVGVVDLKID
+382 
-396 VTEENGKVT
+396 
-405 YKINDSESK
+405 
-414 INNVSTKDKKN
+414 
-425 DEATEAVVKEYHKAT
+425 
-440 DAYVNEKSGEV
+440 
-451 TKDLNSFFTLVADDP
+451 
-466 SVQIVSD
+466 
-473 AQKAYVEKL
+473 
-482 IKDNDPS
+482 
-489 LAKYADLPIL
+489 
-499 SAAAPFKAGSSADNY
+499 
-514 VDIKAGGL
+514 
-522 AIRDL
+522 
-527 SNLYKYDNTVSVIK
+527 
-541 LTGSDVKEWLEFCAN
+541 
-556 MFNTIDPNSTKE
+556 
-568 QDLINRD
+568 
-575 FPTFNFD
+575 
-582 VLDGVEYEVDVTQAP
+582 
-597 KYDKNGQ
+597 
-604 VINPDSSR
+604 
-612 IYNLTY
+612 
-618 NGQPIDLDQEFL
+618 
-630 IATNNYR
+630 
-637 AGGNSFPW
+637 
-645 QGRQEIVYNSTDES
+645 
-659 RDVLKQYIED
+659 
-669 AGRLEPSVD
+669 
-678 NNWKFKAVNTNA
+678 
-690 KVYFTSH
+690 
-697 ENGANYLANYPAIS
+697 
-711 TEKEVA
+711 
-717 GDRLYK
+717 
-723 YYYDLS
+723 DLS

-749 GRLKADSK
+749 GRLKADNK
-757 VIGIDTVAAIKN
+757 IIGIDTVAAIKN
-769 NTKNSILIDAGDTIH
+769 NTENSILVDAGDTIH

-800 LNAAGYEYMVPGN
+800 LNAAGYEYIVPGN

-905 QVEDLEKQGA
+905 QVEDLENQGA

-1130 VAGIKFVVDPSK
+1130 IAGIKFVVDPSK

-1260 KIYNAKTKTEELV
+1260 KIYNAKSKTEELV
-1273 SILEVKDATV
+1273 AILEVKDATI
-1283 EEVNTLVNEINKEI
+1283 EEVNTLVDEINKEI
-1297 EDETSNPG
+1297 ESEPSNPG
-1305 NGNNGSN
+1305 NENNGN
-1312 DENQGGNNSNGGNT
+1312 YDENQGGNDSDYEDDKNQDENNSNGGNT
-1326 SNNNGSQDENNS
+1326 SNNNGSQNENNS
-1338 NTTKPS
+1338 DTTKPA

-1350 ASILGFVGVGIA
+1350 TSVLGFAGIGIA
-1362 SIAGIFANNRRRKNN
+1362 SIAGIFFNNRRTKN
-1377 IKL
+1377 IK

>member
-8 RIAAITMAVA
+8 RIAAIAMTVA
-18 LMGQNVTPIF
+18 LMGQNVSPIF
-28 SLENLTETAKVE
+28 SLESLKGIETVTSE
-40 DEAKNEETITLDQ
+40 NEAK
-53 AEEENESLTEEEEY
+53 AEELAPQDQY
-67 EETTEV
+67 EETEK
-73 ELENEQVE
+73 
-81 ESELVVSEEA
+81 SEL
-91 EEDESVVF
+91 
-99 EESIE
+99 
-104 KANSA
+104 
-109 KATIDFKVLA
+109 
-119 TSDLHANLMN
+119 
-129 YDYYTGSETNN
+129 
-140 SGLVKAATVI
+140 
-150 KEQKKQA
+150 
-157 NKSSKSSVDNVLLV
+157 
-171 DNGDTIQGTPLA
+171 
-183 NLYAIKQP
+183 
-191 VKPGQKY
+191 
-198 PVYEALESLGYDMT
+198 
-212 TIGNHEVNYGMDFIK
+212 
-227 QITAAN
+227 
-233 TSMGMVCANL
+233 
-243 KDAKSGKLVF
+243 
-253 DPYKILT
+253 
-260 ETVVDSNGQERKLKI
+260 
-275 GITGVVPTQI
+275 
-285 LNWDK
+285 
-290 VILNGEVTVD
+290 
-300 EMDEAVK
+300 
-307 KYTKEMKNKGADIV
+307 
-321 VVLAH
+321 
-326 TGYGDKTTNVTGAE
+326 
-340 NAGYAL
+340 
-346 SMIEDVDVV
+346 
-355 VGGHVHKSAKYNVQ
+355 
-369 KDNGDITQYVQPL
+369 
-382 NNGKEVGVVDLKID
+382 
-396 VTEENGKVT
+396 
-405 YKINDSESK
+405 
-414 INNVSTKDKKN
+414 
-425 DEATEAVVKEYHKAT
+425 
-440 DAYVNEKSGEV
+440 
-451 TKDLNSFFTLVADDP
+451 
-466 SVQIVSD
+466 
-473 AQKAYVEKL
+473 
-482 IKDNDPS
+482 
-489 LAKYADLPIL
+489 
-499 SAAAPFKAGSSADNY
+499 
-514 VDIKAGGL
+514 
-522 AIRDL
+522 
-527 SNLYKYDNTVSVIK
+527 
-541 LTGSDVKEWLEFCAN
+541 
-556 MFNTIDPNSTKE
+556 
-568 QDLINRD
+568 
-575 FPTFNFD
+575 
-582 VLDGVEYEVDVTQAP
+582 
-597 KYDKNGQ
+597 
-604 VINPDSSR
+604 
-612 IYNLTY
+612 
-618 NGQPIDLDQEFL
+618 
-630 IATNNYR
+630 
-637 AGGNSFPW
+637 
-645 QGRQEIVYNSTDES
+645 
-659 RDVLKQYIED
+659 
-669 AGRLEPSVD
+669 
-678 NNWKFKAVNTNA
+678 
-690 KVYFTSH
+690 
-697 ENGANYLANYPAIS
+697 
-711 TEKEVA
+711 
-717 GDRLYK
+717 
-723 YYYDLS
+723 DLS

-749 GRLKADSK
+749 GRLKADNK
-757 VIGIDTVAAIKN
+757 IIGIDTVAAIKN
-769 NTKNSILIDAGDTIH
+769 NTENSILVDAGDTIH

-800 LNAAGYEYMVPGN
+800 LNAAGYEYIVPGN

-905 QVEDLEKQGA
+905 QVEELEKQGA

-1082 GDITKGDIV
+1082 GDITKGDVV

-1180 CFADVP
+1180 CFSDVP

-1260 KIYNAKTKTEELV
+1260 KIYNAKSKTEELV
-1273 SILEVKDATV
+1273 AILEVKDATI
-1283 EEVNTLVNEINKEI
+1283 EEVNTLVDEINKEI
-1297 EDETSNPG
+1297 ESEPSNPG
-1305 NGNNGSN
+1305 NENNGN
-1312 DENQGGNNSNGGNT
+1312 YDENQGGNDSDYEDDKNQDENNSNGGNT
-1326 SNNNGSQDENNS
+1326 SNNNGNQNENNS
-1338 NTTKPS
+1338 DTTKPA

-1350 ASILGFVGVGIA
+1350 TSVLGFAGIGIA
-1362 SIAGIFANNRRRKNN
+1362 TIAGIFFNNRRTKN
-1377 IKL
+1377 IK